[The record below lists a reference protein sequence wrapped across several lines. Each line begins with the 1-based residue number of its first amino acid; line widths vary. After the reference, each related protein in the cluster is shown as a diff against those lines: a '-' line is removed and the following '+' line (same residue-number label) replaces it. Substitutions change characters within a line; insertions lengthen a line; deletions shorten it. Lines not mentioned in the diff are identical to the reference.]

1 MNSRRLIS
9 VILITGFLAACV
21 GSQNS
26 PKQTI
31 GTILGAGAGAVLG
44 SQVGDGKGRLVAVAL
59 GTLGGAFLGS
69 EIGKTMDEVDRMKA
83 GQTQQAALERN
94 PVGQASSWVN
104 PDSGNSGRITPTR
117 TYQTARG
124 EDCREYQHEVTIKG
138 RTEVITGTACRNAD
152 GTWRSLN

>member
-21 GSQNS
+21 NAQNS
-26 PKQTI
+26 PKQTV
-31 GTILGAGAGAVLG
+31 GTILGAGAGALLG
-44 SQVGDGKGRLVAVAL
+44 AQAGKGKGRLVAVAL

-94 PVGQASSWVN
+94 PVGHASSWTN
-104 PDSGNSGRITPTR
+104 PDSGNSGRVTPTR
-117 TYQTARG
+117 TYQTPRG
-124 EDCREYQHEVTIKG
+124 ENCREYQHEVTVGG
-138 RTEVITGTACRNAD
+138 RTEVMTGTACRNAD
-152 GTWRSLN
+152 GTWRALN